1 MASTARR
8 TENGLA
14 AAVVKRGR
22 GRPRKSIPASSNE
35 LSINTSPVQPL
46 SVKETPHDQADDRMK
61 FILSSP
67 VDSAVES
74 KLGLP
79 ELTRAPD
86 NAAKQSDQCGSQQ
99 NDGFS
104 PMECESS
111 FPGGGDSRKQRVQL
125 NTATSTAP
133 QFTLRG
139 DTGAHPPVPTIA
151 SSSLLLS
158 QSALNISCN
167 EGEGLQ
173 VFKKGR
179 DLKKGGGKVLADS
192 VATSKVKELSKKV
205 PPQFH
210 SVFPSTT
217 GKKRGRRPKVH
228 PFSVG
233 NGIRDTAVIS
243 GANVDIAID
252 GPQAVDSSVKD
263 IVAGVSSLLDNAD
276 LTGFQ
281 TTGAFLT
288 RTASRLLGGQ
298 KVIGVDSNIHGY
310 SYGRA
315 VKVQNIDG
323 TWYFGRMIG
332 LEGGRIKIQFDG
344 WTSEWDEWIASDS
357 RRLRTLDSDEL
368 NQREAA
374 LQAMRDTISSAET
387 VTPTV
392 ANSSVAATMSFRTD
406 KIAATSTN
414 NVPFTSQR
422 APSKAQPK
430 KRKLPQQ
437 PAIVEGLSHVPSGET
452 IVLSS
457 TYHSERASKRAR
469 KSQELKVTVSH
480 PQHTAVDDR
489 PATLNC
495 IGEDAQFTLTNTI
508 STLNSERS
516 LSKGGTNQLAIPN
529 FETVELQSHLLGHPD
544 DGHVLKTR
552 PGSDLSSD
560 SLSDPLSSPESSVDW
575 NGRPDTRVTDVKKDL
590 QAESPMHI
598 LGNPIQLGLVPPEI
612 QSYRYE
618 DEEAELLRIIHRVL
632 DTGLV
637 KNRVIEHPSYDYY
650 APTSGSKKKKR
661 AAAAGPEGEGKASE
675 DGSNMAEDGEDEDA
689 PKRTNTKTR
698 DRFVAQLEARQDY
711 GTSGASPAH
720 LSTPTTRKDQRELKQ
735 TRELAM
741 RNMCSAPM
749 VQFVRQVIYNEADR
763 SAALNN
769 TFMRRKQKLVKSI
782 PRRKLDRWRHGAL
795 SKRILG
801 LTNMAGITFNEAG
814 HIEPATSLKLT
825 GTLKK
830 LQKAK
835 TKKKMR
841 LGFKKME
848 NLIQGTANQ
857 AEVSS
862 TFQSLR
868 SLTSSK
874 KRTRVLAEDHITV
887 LRRTMVPGTRI
898 QARDRQMDWLTA
910 VIRDV
915 KNSRVLVHYE
925 GFQEFFNEW
934 IDINSERLRYDPTLE
949 QTESGQQG
957 ADFAVSGSSTEVAL
971 CGEPSAESKP
981 NPATEEELSL
991 DAVAPIYDGL
1001 SDEVAVEVHCVQC
1014 NVKISQFRI
1023 YCTYCEVEG
1032 KAPDSENKPFNLC
1045 LWCFSNAFPEHH
1057 DHPRNSFATKVIV
1070 GPRGVRPVKGGIIT
1084 RFEKDLLD
1092 LEYKEPEKPN
1102 LNDLQEAQ
1110 FKAMMSLEIE
1120 QGFLY
1125 LDQWKDRK
1133 VCAFCNDDGTS
1144 KDHFLGPY
1152 PFLLATTNR
1161 YGDFKRRH
1169 YWAHDA
1175 CARHSPEVIQGK
1187 DGSWYNVSMAMRRG
1201 RTVVLSL
1208 CTVLMILKQFYRI
1221 LQLRQLLADSW
1232 RQSVADMRKMFL
1244 MFACGSFTSCFDG
1257 RPKCFSKDQIDH
1269 EHGKDDFRTTSLEL
1283 MYKEQLEKE
1292 ASQIVDLEE
1301 PLPSKKKSISYKP
1314 KLRGLSR
1321 LVCSYCWSATS
1332 AKWRK
1337 GYNGVLMCEDCFL
1350 AGPVNDTPMQPPI
1363 TLDDLPAT
1371 PGSGSLAL
1379 APPTIA
1385 PIYDTNDRGVGRYA
1399 TSAED
1404 YSHSPY
1410 LTRTAVSAVRFDH
1423 LSSQAVYLDSYGPA
1437 ENQLYSL
1444 PIDTTYYDIPGRA
1457 PRYYHGTWLPQTVR
1471 RAITKYTK
1479 PNDKILSNFLG
1490 RGTDAIECF
1499 LLGRCCTAVDINPV
1513 TCDLSRFGNANE
1525 FQREMRSVVQETHR
1539 LLKMGRRCTLGIGD
1553 NREHCFYIPVS
1564 YQLIRQYI
1572 NEGFELEELIV
1583 KRQRYCAMFGLGTY
1597 LCVQFDF
1604 LCFTHEFVATLRKVP
1619 KEDVDTMILEPDF
1632 TLLEK
1637 VDISSTLRSIPS
1649 CPIERKSVVMGSVW
1663 TFKPT
1668 EEYDFPTLCVS
1679 RMVERFGRND
1689 ANWEEF
1695 KLDFKSENFETVE
1708 FFKAHA
1714 VEVLPPDEED
1724 LVSYERDRLQQIQEN
1739 NRMLL
1744 ALGLITDLSET
1755 SDDIGHQNKI
1765 AQDTPCFPSPAQTAL
1780 RMLAHIPCSALRS
1793 HQVSA
1798 YRTAVMHLA
1807 IEALEKLPVTG
1818 VFIVGAQDLRTEEGK
1833 LIPLGMLILEDIIR
1847 VVGEDC
1853 LRLKELVEAVPE
1865 GYQKDRRKVTC
1876 WDEFK
1881 EETCTPND
1889 EIPPTHLPIVHACY
1903 LVFTKVKNKQG
1914 NE

>member
-46 SVKETPHDQADDRMK
+46 SVKETPHDQADDGMK

-104 PMECESS
+104 PMECESCMVKVTRLYTMGKIS
-111 FPGGGDSRKQRVQL
+111 ICKNCDCLMRAMAGSGRRQSSRKSVEAKAPSHTTKTPMEIVISPRPIAFPGGGDSRKQRVQL

-560 SLSDPLSSPESSVDW
+560 RLSDPLSSPESSVDW
-575 NGRPDTRVTDVKKDL
+575 NGRPDTRVTDVKEDL

-661 AAAAGPEGEGKASE
+661 AAAAGPDGEGKASE

-711 GTSGASPAH
+711 GTSGASPAR

-769 TFMRRKQKLVKSI
+769 TFMRRKQKLVKSL

-1201 RTVVLSL
+1201 RTVVLNAL
-1208 CTVLMILKQFYRI
+1208 
-1221 LQLRQLLADSW
+1221 
-1232 RQSVADMRKMFL
+1232 
-1244 MFACGSFTSCFDG
+1244 FAKKKGPPLGALIPSAV
-1257 RPKCFSKDQIDH
+1257 
-1269 EHGKDDFRTTSLEL
+1269 
-1283 MYKEQLEKE
+1283 E
-1292 ASQIVDLEE
+1292 ASTYLAQASRC
-1301 PLPSKKKSISYKP
+1301 PIS
-1314 KLRGLSR
+1314 
-1321 LVCSYCWSATS
+1321 
-1332 AKWRK
+1332 
-1337 GYNGVLMCEDCFL
+1337 
-1350 AGPVNDTPMQPPI
+1350 
-1363 TLDDLPAT
+1363 
-1371 PGSGSLAL
+1371 
-1379 APPTIA
+1379 
-1385 PIYDTNDRGVGRYA
+1385 
-1399 TSAED
+1399 
-1404 YSHSPY
+1404 
-1410 LTRTAVSAVRFDH
+1410 RTALYFGVRNMR
-1423 LSSQAVYLDSYGPA
+1423 
-1437 ENQLYSL
+1437 E
-1444 PIDTTYYDIPGRA
+1444 
-1457 PRYYHGTWLPQTVR
+1457 RYYNE
-1471 RAITKYTK
+1471 K
-1479 PNDKILSNFLG
+1479 PGWFI
-1490 RGTDAIECF
+1490 
-1499 LLGRCCTAVDINPV
+1499 
-1513 TCDLSRFGNANE
+1513 RF
-1525 FQREMRSVVQETHR
+1525 QS
-1539 LLKMGRRCTLGIGD
+1539 
-1553 NREHCFYIPVS
+1553 
-1564 YQLIRQYI
+1564 
-1572 NEGFELEELIV
+1572 
-1583 KRQRYCAMFGLGTY
+1583 
-1597 LCVQFDF
+1597 
-1604 LCFTHEFVATLRKVP
+1604 
-1619 KEDVDTMILEPDF
+1619 
-1632 TLLEK
+1632 
-1637 VDISSTLRSIPS
+1637 
-1649 CPIERKSVVMGSVW
+1649 
-1663 TFKPT
+1663 
-1668 EEYDFPTLCVS
+1668 
-1679 RMVERFGRND
+1679 
-1689 ANWEEF
+1689 
-1695 KLDFKSENFETVE
+1695 
-1708 FFKAHA
+1708 
-1714 VEVLPPDEED
+1714 
-1724 LVSYERDRLQQIQEN
+1724 
-1739 NRMLL
+1739 
-1744 ALGLITDLSET
+1744 
-1755 SDDIGHQNKI
+1755 
-1765 AQDTPCFPSPAQTAL
+1765 
-1780 RMLAHIPCSALRS
+1780 
-1793 HQVSA
+1793 
-1798 YRTAVMHLA
+1798 
-1807 IEALEKLPVTG
+1807 
-1818 VFIVGAQDLRTEEGK
+1818 
-1833 LIPLGMLILEDIIR
+1833 
-1847 VVGEDC
+1847 
-1853 LRLKELVEAVPE
+1853 
-1865 GYQKDRRKVTC
+1865 
-1876 WDEFK
+1876 
-1881 EETCTPND
+1881 
-1889 EIPPTHLPIVHACY
+1889 
-1903 LVFTKVKNKQG
+1903 
-1914 NE
+1914 